1 MNFKSLLVFMICIYL
16 VSNGRPDF
24 FVILLQI
31 FVILFSDVWSLGVIL
46 YMLICGRSPFA
57 SGGANETLTHIM
69 DGRYDVPSHV
79 SESCKR

>member
-1 MNFKSLLVFMICIYL
+1 MLSQLGDLT
-16 VSNGRPDF
+16 SF
-24 FVILLQI
+24 FYFFL
-31 FVILFSDVWSLGVIL
+31 DVWSLGVIL